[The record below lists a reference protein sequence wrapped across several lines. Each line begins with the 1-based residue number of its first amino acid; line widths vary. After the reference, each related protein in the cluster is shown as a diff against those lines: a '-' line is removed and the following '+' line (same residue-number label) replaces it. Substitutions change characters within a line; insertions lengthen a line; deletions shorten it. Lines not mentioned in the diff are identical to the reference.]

1 MSGAY
6 CVLMPLAPWEP
17 AWVVAASLA
26 SLEQQSLLP
35 VALVISCD
43 GPPPEP
49 LRAVLKRCK
58 LPLVMAQGPGGEG
71 AGPVLQRGLEVCPT
85 DLVVRA
91 DADDL
96 NLPGRCERL
105 VNVME
110 QRPDLAALGSW
121 IGEFVQTQPE
131 APLQHLRERRVPSG
145 ADALQRF
152 SRWRNP
158 LNHPSTILR
167 REQITAAG
175 GYRAMTSFED
185 YDLWLR
191 LLAQGQR
198 LDNLAETLVLA
209 RVDPAHRRRR
219 HGRSYLAAE
228 LRFVTICL
236 REQLL
241 APWVALLWLLLR
253 CPTRLL
259 PQGLLAGLIQHR
271 LRQPPA
277 MGAH

>member
-43 GPPPEP
+43 GPPAES
-49 LRAVLKRCK
+49 LRGVLDRCR
-58 LPLVMAQGPGGEG
+58 LPLIVVQGPGGEG
-71 AGPVLQRGLEVCPT
+71 AGPVLQRGLQACPT

-96 NLPGRCERL
+96 NLPNRCERL
-105 VNVME
+105 LKVME
-110 QRPDLAALGSW
+110 QRPELSALGSW
-121 IGEFVQTQPE
+121 IGEFVQSQAE
-131 APLQHLRERRVPSG
+131 APLQQLGERRVPSG
-145 ADALQRF
+145 AEAIQRF

-167 REQITAAG
+167 RPQITAAG
-175 GYRAMTSFED
+175 GYRSMASFED

-191 LLAQGQR
+191 LLAQGYR

-209 RVDPAHRRRR
+209 RVNPAHRQRRR
-219 HGRSYLAAE
+219 GRSYLAAE

-241 APWVALLWLLLR
+241 APWVTALWLLLR
-253 CPTRLL
+253 CPARLL
-259 PQGLLAGLIQHR
+259 PQGLLAALMQHQ

-277 MGAH
+277 MGPT